1 VRAPFETNSSVNGH
15 YKTSLVC
22 DRIRGSEHHRQPR
35 CLGVRQNLI
44 GHLAG
49 GPYITLS
56 FANQTCSTSEFVPRN
71 HENNA
76 CAKYSSTHSKY
87 RKVRLRSCCGLR
99 PVAVV
104 AVGQHVAECT
114 YAPVPDGRLRPEAP
128 HTAVSATPRK
138 VQQASARCRSA
149 LVLGGATHALSA
161 SSSETDASPPS
172 PCPSTSIVS
181 SRKRR
186 SQSAH
191 GRLELLGQVKR
202 DRRGGTGGNW
212 WASTRLLSCST
223 ASGGPSG
230 WVCSTSQ
237 RGYHGPAA
245 PDTGQRTLRGGMVTA
260 GQRVVVNMVRLLK
273 VSPPFMV
280 CPTNMKPHK
289 VRTTVM

>member
-202 DRRGGTGGNW
+202 DRRGGTWRQLVGLDALALLFHGIRRSERLGVQYVATWLSWPRGARHGSTHPAWWDGRSRTEGGREHG
-212 WASTRLLSCST
+212 ASAEGVATCY
-223 ASGGPSG
+223 G
-230 WVCSTSQ
+230 
-237 RGYHGPAA
+237 
-245 PDTGQRTLRGGMVTA
+245 
-260 GQRVVVNMVRLLK
+260 
-273 VSPPFMV
+273 VSDKHETP
-280 CPTNMKPHK
+280 
-289 VRTTVM
+289 